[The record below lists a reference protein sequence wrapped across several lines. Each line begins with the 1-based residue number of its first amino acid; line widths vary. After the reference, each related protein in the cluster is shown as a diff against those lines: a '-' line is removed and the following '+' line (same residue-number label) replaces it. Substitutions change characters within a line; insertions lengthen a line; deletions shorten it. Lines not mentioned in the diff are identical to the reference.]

1 MHKRSTSVARR
12 LQTRYPRASGSIDPF
27 YLTQPIPLA
36 SIRSRWIPYAH
47 IRPDRMVRPLGETEA
62 EADDAEP
69 PPVPD
74 AMLPF
79 LGHPYHAYVSPRIPP
94 AAGDGDQEQQQ
105 DLLPGLDGMEADK
118 KPLRQLR
125 AYLQRLEAQA
135 ARPWWRLRSASYLL
149 LVLVGVCYLG
159 GRSLLLRWVGSF

>member
-1 MHKRSTSVARR
+1 M
-12 LQTRYPRASGSIDPF
+12 L
-27 YLTQPIPLA
+27 
-36 SIRSRWIPYAH
+36 
-47 IRPDRMVRPLGETEA
+47 RPLGETEA

-79 LGHPYHAYVSPRIPP
+79 LGHPYHAYVSPRTP
-94 AAGDGDQEQQQ
+94 AGDGDNDQEQQQ
-105 DLLPGLDGMEADK
+105 DRMPAPDGMAADS

-125 AYLQRLEAQA
+125 AYLQRQEAQA
-135 ARPWWRLRSASYLL
+135 TRPWWRLRSASYLL

-159 GRSLLLRWVGSF
+159 GRSLLFRWVAVFDCVDDSCGPKHPLYDS